1 MEQQALNAQAAGEII
16 TGLEHEI
23 GKVIVGQHTL
33 IRRMLTALFAAI
45 PFAVSKGRARSG
57 CGHLL
62 LEGVP
67 GVAKTLTA
75 TTLAQAI
82 SAKFQRVQLTP
93 DLLPAD
99 ILGTRVYDAKTSTFR
114 IEQGPVFTNI
124 LLADEINR
132 ATPKTQSALLEAMQE
147 RQVTLADTTFPLDDP
162 FWVLA
167 TQNPVEQEGVYTLPE
182 AQLDRFSMMLRVG
195 YPSQGE
201 EVEMLQVRMN
211 QTTIERRVS
220 PSDVHVLREF
230 IYSTVHVDHKI
241 LEYIVRLGRA
251 TRDPAERRA
260 RRSARDA
267 AARHLAALVSAPP
280 GAEPRDRVPARPHLG
295 PARRREG
302 DLLRRDAP
310 PHRADG
316 ARAGGGRGRRHHPAG
331 PADGGADP
339 MIPEHVMKELRYIEV
354 FTDRKIRN
362 QRVGTYQSPQRGPGF
377 DFDEHQPY
385 RPGDDV
391 RRIDWNVTARMGAP
405 FVRHTHAEREM
416 NVMVAMD
423 VSRSMALGTTTALEA
438 RDDDLHH
445 RVDSLFRPVGSDQHR
460 LRRLRRQGAARRR
473 SRAGRARPPG
483 RCSSRPGRSSPRRRR
498 R

>member
-1 MEQQALNAQAAGEII
+1 MEQQALNTQAAGEIV
-16 TGLEHEI
+16 TGLEQEI

-45 PFAVSKGRARSG
+45 PFAVSQGRARAG

-75 TTLAQAI
+75 TTIAKAI

-99 ILGTRVYDAKTSTFR
+99 IIGTRIYDAKTATFR

-201 EVEMLQVRMN
+201 EIEMLQVRMN
-211 QTTIERRVS
+211 QTIDRRVS
-220 PSDVHVLREF
+220 PSDVTVLRDF
-230 IYSTVHVDHKI
+230 ISETVYVDPKI
-241 LEYIVRLGRA
+241 LEYIVGLGRA
-251 TRDPAERRA
+251 TRDPG
-260 RRSARDA
+260 S
-267 AARHLAALVSAPP
+267 V
-280 GAEPRDRVPARPHLG
+280 G
-295 PARRREG
+295 
-302 DLLRRDAP
+302 
-310 PHRADG
+310 RADL
-316 ARAGGGRGRRHHPAG
+316 R
-331 PADGGADP
+331 
-339 MIPEHVMKELRYIEV
+339 ELLL
-354 FTDRKIRN
+354 
-362 QRVGTYQSPQRGPGF
+362 
-377 DFDEHQPY
+377 
-385 RPGDDV
+385 
-391 RRIDWNVTARMGAP
+391 
-405 FVRHTHAEREM
+405 
-416 NVMVAMD
+416 
-423 VSRSMALGTTTALEA
+423 LGI
-438 RDDDLHH
+438 
-445 RVDSLFRPVGSDQHR
+445 
-460 LRRLRRQGAARRR
+460 
-473 SRAGRARPPG
+473 
-483 RCSSRPGRSSPRRRR
+483 SPRSYQHVLALSRVNAFLHGRDYAMPEDVKEIFVDATR
-498 R
+498 HRIARTVRAQAENVHADQILDELMRAVPIP

>member
-1 MEQQALNAQAAGEII
+1 
-16 TGLEHEI
+16 
-23 GKVIVGQHTL
+23 
-33 IRRMLTALFAAI
+33 
-45 PFAVSKGRARSG
+45 VSKGRARSG

-220 PSDVHVLREF
+220 PSDVNVLREF
-230 IYSTVHVDHKI
+230 IHSTVYIDNKI
-241 LEYIVRLGRA
+241 LEYIVSLGRA
-251 TRDPAERRA
+251 TRDPAIVGRPDLREMIQLGISPRSYQHLLALSRVNAFLHGRTWVLPGDVKEIFCDTTRHRIARTVRA
-260 RRSARDA
+260 QAENLDA
-267 AARHLAALVSAPP
+267 DAIL
-280 GAEPRDRVPARPHLG
+280 E
-295 PARRREG
+295 E
-302 DLLRRDAP
+302 LLRAVP
-310 PHRADG
+310 
-316 ARAGGGRGRRHHPAG
+316 
-331 PADGGADP
+331 
-339 MIPEHVMKELRYIEV
+339 IP
-354 FTDRKIRN
+354 
-362 QRVGTYQSPQRGPGF
+362 
-377 DFDEHQPY
+377 
-385 RPGDDV
+385 
-391 RRIDWNVTARMGAP
+391 
-405 FVRHTHAEREM
+405 
-416 NVMVAMD
+416 
-423 VSRSMALGTTTALEA
+423 
-438 RDDDLHH
+438 
-445 RVDSLFRPVGSDQHR
+445 
-460 LRRLRRQGAARRR
+460 
-473 SRAGRARPPG
+473 
-483 RCSSRPGRSSPRRRR
+483 
-498 R
+498 

>member
-1 MEQQALNAQAAGEII
+1 MEQQLLNEQAAGEIVAA
-16 TGLEHEI
+16 LEQEI

-45 PFAVSKGRARSG
+45 PFAVSQGRARSG

-75 TTLAQAI
+75 TTLAKAI

-99 ILGTRVYDAKTSTFR
+99 ILGTRIYDAKTATFR
-114 IEQGPVFTNI
+114 IEQGPIFTNI

-195 YPSQGE
+195 YPNEGE
-201 EVEMLQVRMN
+201 EVRMLQTRLN

-220 PSDVHVLREF
+220 PADVNVLREF
-230 IYSTVHVDHKI
+230 IFTTVYVDNKV

-251 TRDPAERRA
+251 TRDPAGAGRPELREMLLLGISPRSYQHLLALCRVNAFLHGRTYVLPGDVKEIFCDATRHRIARTVRA
-260 RRSARDA
+260 QAENVDA
-267 AARHLAALVSAPP
+267 DAILNDLLAA
-280 GAEPRDRVPARPHLG
+280 VP
-295 PARRREG
+295 
-302 DLLRRDAP
+302 
-310 PHRADG
+310 
-316 ARAGGGRGRRHHPAG
+316 
-331 PADGGADP
+331 
-339 MIPEHVMKELRYIEV
+339 IP
-354 FTDRKIRN
+354 
-362 QRVGTYQSPQRGPGF
+362 
-377 DFDEHQPY
+377 
-385 RPGDDV
+385 
-391 RRIDWNVTARMGAP
+391 
-405 FVRHTHAEREM
+405 
-416 NVMVAMD
+416 
-423 VSRSMALGTTTALEA
+423 
-438 RDDDLHH
+438 
-445 RVDSLFRPVGSDQHR
+445 
-460 LRRLRRQGAARRR
+460 
-473 SRAGRARPPG
+473 
-483 RCSSRPGRSSPRRRR
+483 
-498 R
+498 

>member
-1 MEQQALNAQAAGEII
+1 MEQQALNAQAAAEII

-23 GKVIVGQHTL
+23 GKVIVGQHVL

-45 PFAVSKGRARSG
+45 PFAVSRGRARSG

-201 EVEMLQVRMN
+201 EVEMLQARLN

-220 PSDVHVLREF
+220 PSDVNVLREF
-230 IYSTVHVDHKI
+230 IHATVYIDHRI

-251 TRDPAERRA
+251 TRDPA
-260 RRSARDA
+260 S
-267 AARHLAALVSAPP
+267 V
-280 GAEPRDRVPARPHLG
+280 GRPHLG
-295 PARRREG
+295 EMLQLGISPRSYQHLLALSRVNAFLHGRTWALPSDVKEVFCDTTRHRIARTVRAQAENV
-302 DLLRRDAP
+302 DADAILEELLRAVP
-310 PHRADG
+310 
-316 ARAGGGRGRRHHPAG
+316 
-331 PADGGADP
+331 
-339 MIPEHVMKELRYIEV
+339 IP
-354 FTDRKIRN
+354 
-362 QRVGTYQSPQRGPGF
+362 
-377 DFDEHQPY
+377 
-385 RPGDDV
+385 
-391 RRIDWNVTARMGAP
+391 
-405 FVRHTHAEREM
+405 
-416 NVMVAMD
+416 
-423 VSRSMALGTTTALEA
+423 
-438 RDDDLHH
+438 
-445 RVDSLFRPVGSDQHR
+445 
-460 LRRLRRQGAARRR
+460 
-473 SRAGRARPPG
+473 
-483 RCSSRPGRSSPRRRR
+483 
-498 R
+498 

>member
-1 MEQQALNAQAAGEII
+1 MSKGMEQQALNAQAAGEIV

-75 TTLAQAI
+75 TTIAKAI

-99 ILGTRVYDAKTSTFR
+99 IIGTRIYDAKTASFR
-114 IEQGPVFTNI
+114 IERGPVFTNI

-182 AQLDRFSMMLRVG
+182 AQRDRFSMMLRVG

-201 EVEMLQVRMN
+201 EIEMLQVRMN
-211 QTTIERRVS
+211 QTIDRRVS
-220 PSDVHVLREF
+220 PSDVTVLRDF
-230 IYSTVHVDHKI
+230 ISETVYVDPKI
-241 LEYIVRLGRA
+241 LEYIVGLGRA
-251 TRDPAERRA
+251 TRDPG
-260 RRSARDA
+260 S
-267 AARHLAALVSAPP
+267 V
-280 GAEPRDRVPARPHLG
+280 G
-295 PARRREG
+295 
-302 DLLRRDAP
+302 
-310 PHRADG
+310 RADL
-316 ARAGGGRGRRHHPAG
+316 R
-331 PADGGADP
+331 
-339 MIPEHVMKELRYIEV
+339 ELLL
-354 FTDRKIRN
+354 
-362 QRVGTYQSPQRGPGF
+362 
-377 DFDEHQPY
+377 
-385 RPGDDV
+385 
-391 RRIDWNVTARMGAP
+391 
-405 FVRHTHAEREM
+405 
-416 NVMVAMD
+416 
-423 VSRSMALGTTTALEA
+423 LGI
-438 RDDDLHH
+438 
-445 RVDSLFRPVGSDQHR
+445 
-460 LRRLRRQGAARRR
+460 
-473 SRAGRARPPG
+473 
-483 RCSSRPGRSSPRRRR
+483 SPRSYQHVLALSRVNAFLHGRDYAMPEDVKEIFVDATR
-498 R
+498 HRIARTVRAQAENVHADQILDELMRAVPIP